1 MTAPIDALAFAK
13 ERQAKLEAEHTA
25 LQTQYARSQ
34 QFLNELGGKIALVQG
49 RIAEN
54 ADTLKALEP
63 VAAEPPKEE
72 PPQ

>member
-1 MTAPIDALAFAK
+1 MTDPLAYHNERKTAL
-13 ERQAKLEAEHTA
+13 ETEHTA

-34 QFLNELGGKIALVQG
+34 QFLNELGGKIAICQG

-63 VAAEPPKEE
+63 QPAEKASE
-72 PPQ
+72 